1 MPNFIRLTDQPRAG
15 LAWLLFSVL
24 LSCSNVSF
32 AESKDVAR
40 MSDTEVREAL
50 IQMMQT
56 PDGEQAAET
65 ETSGSEQGS
74 MLEQVHHSSSRF
86 EQSLVQVKDSLLRW
100 DQQQQT
106 IWQNL
111 SAEQG
116 WLGIGELLLWIGAMV
131 IAGLLVEKLAGWR
144 LQRLADTISHQNS
157 NNWITTLCYLML
169 RMVFNLIGIGVF
181 SLGAV
186 ALAMLVTDAD
196 TAWRSALLAVL
207 GLLVTVRLVMVLAQ
221 AILAPRAKGIRPL
234 ALHCHQAAKIYW
246 WVFAFSLYYAF
257 LVNSLELAVTLGLDP
272 VMVQLLLPIAG
283 LFLNLMVNAFVW
295 SHRTTITQMFSNPD
309 AEDSNLKQVIIQS
322 WPILASIWLL
332 SLWMLWAYANFVG
345 DSQAAE
351 QLSIS
356 WWITLL
362 FPLADRLFAAL
373 LANLVTLRLLQSPRF
388 ETRSQRF
395 RSILQ
400 NGLRLILLA
409 LAVFFLAEGWGYET
423 MAMME
428 AGWIRQLLQ
437 ALVDMLIIIL
447 VAFIAWE
454 LIQSAIERRL
464 PEPPEQESETPEGE
478 GGGAG
483 ATRTETLLPLLRSF
497 ILAILVVTVVL
508 SILSSLGV
516 EIGPLLAG
524 AGVVGIAV
532 GFGAQKLVADVIS
545 GVFFLL
551 DDAFRRGEYI
561 EAASMRGTV
570 ENISIRSM
578 RLRHHLGAVQ
588 TIPYSEIAT
597 VRNLS
602 RDWVTMKLEFR
613 LPYDTDVEKV
623 RKIIKKI
630 GLAMMDDEEM
640 GPNIILPLKSQG
652 VMRVEESALIFR
664 MKFTSKPGEQWIIRR
679 EAYRRVKEGLEA
691 NGIHFAHRAVHVL
704 MPQAEGSESEGT
716 PSETTSEG
724 SEPGDTTGN
733 QAVDPKLAAAAT
745 TSAIAAD
752 LNRMNRIDSPEK
764 DEDSR

>member
-1 MPNFIRLTDQPRAG
+1 MPVPERFTHRLRALTG
-15 LAWLLFSVL
+15 WLLMSVVLLFSHHSV
-24 LSCSNVSF
+24 
-32 AESKDVAR
+32 AEGEDISHLTDA
-40 MSDTEVREAL
+40 EVRQTLME
-50 IQMMQT
+50 MMAT
-56 PDGEQAAET
+56 ADDGA
-65 ETSGSEQGS
+65 GSENQPDAGGQSS
-74 MLEQVHHSSSRF
+74 MMEQVQQTSSRF
-86 EQSLVQVKDSLLRW
+86 EQSLAQLKTSLAGW
-100 DQQQQT
+100 DQQQQR
-106 IWQNL
+106 IWQSL

-116 WLGIGELLLWIGAMV
+116 WLGIGELLLWVGAMLL
-131 IAGLLVEKLAGWR
+131 AGVVAEKLFGWR
-144 LQRLADTISHQNS
+144 LQRLADNISHQNS
-157 NNWITTLCYLML
+157 DNWVTTLSYLSL
-169 RMVFNLIGIGVF
+169 RMVFNAIGIGVF
-181 SLGAV
+181 GLGALV
-186 ALAMLVTDAD
+186 LALLVTEAQSS
-196 TAWRSALLAVL
+196 WRSALLAIL
-207 GLLVTVRLVMVLAQ
+207 SMMVTVRLVMVLAQ
-221 AILAPRAKGIRPL
+221 AVLAPHAKGIRPL
-234 ALHCHQAAKIYW
+234 ALHCRQAARIYW
-246 WVFAFSLYYAF
+246 WVFAFSLYYGA
-257 LVNSLELAVTLGLDP
+257 LVNGIGLAVALGMEP
-272 VMVQLLLPIAG
+272 IMVQLLLPTAG
-283 LFLNLMVNAFVW
+283 LVLNLMVNAFVW
-295 SHRTTITQMFSNPD
+295 NQRATITQMFSNPD
-309 AEDSNLKQVIIQS
+309 ARDTNLKQVVVQS

-332 SLWMLWAYANFVG
+332 SLWMLWGYSIFVG
-345 DSQAAE
+345 DRAAAE

-362 FPLADRLFAAL
+362 FPLVDRLFAAL
-373 LANLVTLRLLQSPRF
+373 LANLVTVRLLQSPRF
-388 ETRSQRF
+388 ELRSKRF
-395 RSILQ
+395 CSILQ

-409 LAVFFLAEGWGYET
+409 LAVFFLAEGWGYKT

-428 AGWIRQLLQ
+428 AGWVRQLLQ
-437 ALVDMLIIIL
+437 ALVDMLVITL

-464 PEPPEQESETPEGE
+464 PEQAEQQSETPEGE
-478 GGGAG
+478 GGGGG
-483 ATRTETLLPLLRSF
+483 ATRTETLLPLMRSF

-597 VRNLS
+597 VKNLS

-691 NGIHFAHRAVHVL
+691 HGIHFAHRAVHVL
-704 MPQAEGSESEGT
+704 MPQPENPEGDEKSATTEGAAA
-716 PSETTSEG
+716 SG
-724 SEPGDTTGN
+724 SHQTA
-733 QAVDPKLAAAAT
+733 AVDPKLAAAAT
-745 TSAIAAD
+745 TSAIAGD
-752 LNRMNRIDSPEK
+752 LNRMNRIDSPEGE
-764 DEDSR
+764 DDSR

>member
-1 MPNFIRLTDQPRAG
+1 MPCCNRLTDP
-15 LAWLLFSVL
+15 LIWLLVSVLLLFS
-24 LSCSNVSF
+24 SF
-32 AESKDVAR
+32 SVAEEADISHMTDA
-40 MSDTEVREAL
+40 EVRQTL
-50 IQMMQT
+50 MQMMTT
-56 PDGEQAAET
+56 PDEN
-65 ETSGSEQGS
+65 SGSGAQSTAADSSS
-74 MLEQVHHSSSRF
+74 MLEQVQQSSSRF
-86 EQSLVQVKDSLLRW
+86 EQSLALLKSSIERW
-100 DQQQQT
+100 DQQQQL

-116 WLGIGELLLWIGAMV
+116 WLGIGELLLLVGAMLL
-131 IAGLLVEKLAGWR
+131 AGVLAEKLFGWR
-144 LQRLADTISHQNS
+144 LLRLADNISHQNS
-157 NNWITTLCYLML
+157 SNWVTTLSYLSL
-169 RMVFNLIGIGVF
+169 RMVFNLIGVAVF
-181 SLGAV
+181 GLGALV
-186 ALAMLVTDAD
+186 LALLVTEAQ
-196 TAWRSALLAVL
+196 TPWRSALLAIL
-207 GLLVTVRLVMVLAQ
+207 SMLVTVRLVMVLAQ
-221 AILAPRAKGIRPL
+221 AVLAPRAKGIRPL
-234 ALHCHQAAKIYW
+234 ALHCQQAATIYW
-246 WVFAFSLYYAF
+246 WVFAFSLYYAA
-257 LVNSLELAVTLGLDP
+257 LVNGTGLAVSLGMEP
-272 VMVQLLLPIAG
+272 VMVQLLLPSAG
-283 LFLNLMVNAFVW
+283 LLLNLLVNAFVW
-295 SHRTTITQMFSNPD
+295 NQRATITQMFSNPD
-309 AEDSNLKQVIIQS
+309 SRDTNLKQVVVQS

-332 SLWMLWAYANFVG
+332 SLWMLWGYTIFVG
-345 DSQAAE
+345 DRQAAE

-373 LANLVTLRLLQSPRF
+373 LANLVTIRLLQSPRF
-388 ETRSQRF
+388 ELRAKRF
-395 RSILQ
+395 CSILQ

-409 LAVFFLAEGWGYET
+409 LAVFFLAEGWGYKT

-437 ALVDMLIIIL
+437 ALVDMLVIIL

-464 PEPPEQESETPEGE
+464 PEPPEQDSETPEGE

-483 ATRTETLLPLLRSF
+483 ATRTETLLPLMRSF

-597 VRNLS
+597 VKNLS

-704 MPQAEGSESEGT
+704 MPQPENSEAQVEGHSGT
-716 PSETTSEG
+716 QDAQSAP
-724 SEPGDTTGN
+724 
-733 QAVDPKLAAAAT
+733 VDPKLAAAAT

-752 LNRMNRIDSPEK
+752 LNRMNRIDSPDGE
-764 DEDSR
+764 EDSR